1 MNKFIPMILAV
12 VIVSGTN
19 YVFAEEDYDLSGH
32 PIYQPWEYNPDRNFS
47 SERFSNPKA
56 SNEYHLEALSPFI
69 DPDFDPTHIYYE
81 KPVSTFDYCDLES
94 FAKYPKCK

>member
-1 MNKFIPMILAV
+1 MNKFIPILLA
-12 VIVSGTN
+12 IVMVSSTTT
-19 YVFAEEDYDLSGH
+19 VFAEEEYDLSDH
-32 PIYQPWEYNPDRNFS
+32 PVYNWVYNPDANFS

-69 DPDFDPTHIYYE
+69 DPDFDPTYIYYE
-81 KPVSTFDYCDLES
+81 KAVSTFDYCDLES